1 MSEHKGQSFIDG
13 ADIKAEDLGGGVTR
27 SVLAYGDGLML
38 CRCILKKAP

>member
-38 CRCILKKAP
+38 CRLHFEKAP